1 MTTGLNHYYCDT
13 YLQIVEIIGNGSI
26 IFICISLFVFLT
38 VIVISI
44 HSTYIQY
51 ERCKLVL
58 ENLSKSYIVIS
69 PCMRFT
75 YSQYITSLY
84 LEFQVRYMICN
95 IGNLHANIT
104 TENTFKNA
112 TIFAW
117 RHFSLLHIKQLLNLS
132 NTVRNPL

>member
-1 MTTGLNHYYCDT
+1 MTTGFDHYYCDT
-13 YLQIVEIIGNGSI
+13 YLQIDEIIGNGSI

-58 ENLSKSYIVIS
+58 ENLSKSWIEYRYVW
-69 PCMRFT
+69 FT

-84 LEFQVRYMICN
+84 LEVQVRYIICN

-132 NTVRNPL
+132 NMVCKP